1 MWTWLILHTLSA
13 VALAAVALALGRWLR
28 LGPAARHALWLV
40 VLLKLLTPPVVSWP
54 WSVPVALPGPTAPGA
69 GRPEPTP
76 PTETQTADTG
86 VPAVFEFVRAPVAE
100 TPALETGPSAEPHLS
115 ADVWSVVAGGIWL
128 AGGVFVAGRELLRAW
143 RIRRLLEHARPAP
156 PELVTVAQGLAGA
169 MNMSLPRLAVLPGLG
184 SPVIWA
190 LGPAR
195 LLWPAGLEEGLPS
208 EGLRA
213 VLTHELAHLRRRDHW
228 VGWLVLA
235 AGCLW
240 WWHPLFWLVRRRL
253 HREAELACDAWVVAR
268 LPAARRAYA
277 EALLLVCQRWSAPA
291 AAPALG
297 AAGQRRDLERRL
309 IMVMGESVPYRLTLR
324 WVLGVGALAVL
335 GIPTLTSGQQPDKT
349 EKPAFNVVTVA
360 EDPAGDREQRIRELE
375 GKVEALL
382 REIQALRG
390 GQPKHAQPG
399 EKHAPKTAGATEQH
413 ASKTGRA
420 TFEFSRQPYRVE
432 VPITSGGGS
441 VLWRTPT
448 DKGGEPGGPI
458 NEVTLIRATYKLKQ
472 AQAEAL
478 GKFLSDNVKASVMET
493 KVDGESVIV
502 TTTPEAQRVV
512 MQIIALMQG
521 KVPGG
526 RTYYWQPG
534 APAKEMAK

>member
-13 VALAAVALALGRWLR
+13 LALAAVALALGRWLR

-40 VLLKLLTPPVVSWP
+40 VLLKLLTPPLVSWP
-54 WSVPVALPGPTAPGA
+54 WSLPVALPRPTAPDA
-69 GRPEPTP
+69 GRPESTRP
-76 PTETQTADTG
+76 ADAQASEAG
-86 VPAVFEFVRAPVAE
+86 VPAVFEFVRAPVKEA
-100 TPALETGPSAEPHLS
+100 PALAAAPAAEPVSL
-115 ADVWSVVAGGIWL
+115 ADAALVLAGSVWL
-128 AGGVFVAGRELLRAW
+128 LGGVFLASRELIRAW
-143 RIRRLLEHARPAP
+143 RIGRLLEHARPAP
-156 PELVTVAQGLAGA
+156 PGLAGVA
-169 MNMSLPRLAVLPGLG
+169 RELADDMNMSPPRLAVLPGLG
-184 SPVIWA
+184 SPVLWA
-190 LGPAR
+190 VGSAR
-195 LLWPAGLEEGLPS
+195 LLWPAGLEEGLPP
-208 EGLRA
+208 EGLRT

-324 WVLGVGALAVL
+324 WVLGVGALALL
-335 GIPTLTSGQQPDKT
+335 GIPTLTSGQQPEKT
-349 EKPAFNVVTVA
+349 EKPAFKVVAVA

-382 REIQALRG
+382 KEIQALRG
-390 GQPKHAQPG
+390 GQAKRAQPTA
-399 EKHAPKTAGATEQH
+399 KHAPKTAGTAYEFGRTRGEPYGNEVHSMPGFAGTEYWL
-413 ASKTGRA
+413 T
-420 TFEFSRQPYRVE
+420 T
-432 VPITSGGGS
+432 
-441 VLWRTPT
+441 
-448 DKGGEPGGPI
+448 KGGEAGGPVS
-458 NEVTLIRATYKLKQ
+458 EVTLIRATYKLKQ

-478 GKFLSDNVKASVMET
+478 GKFLSDNVKTSVMET

-526 RTYYWQPG
+526 QNYYWQLG
-534 APAKEMAK
+534 APAKGMAK